1 MNNLNRKKLET
12 KSISNPYI
20 KEQKE
25 FSKLR
30 DDEAMVTKPTDRGA
44 AVVFI
49 ATIHYQSKIMQ
60 HLLGQNTDKKNNSCI
75 SNKIQS
81 NVSRFFRQY
90 SFKKLMFRNF
100 QRISIMT

>member
-12 KSISNPYI
+12 KSISNPCI

-30 DDEAMVTKPTDRGA
+30 NDEAMVIKPTDKGV

-49 ATIHYQSKIMQ
+49 ATSHYQSKIMQ
-60 HLLGQNTDKKNNSCI
+60 HLLG
-75 SNKIQS
+75 
-81 NVSRFFRQY
+81 
-90 SFKKLMFRNF
+90 
-100 QRISIMT
+100 

>member
-12 KSISNPYI
+12 KSVSNPYI

-30 DDEAMVTKPTDRGA
+30 NDEAMVIKPKDKGA

-49 ATIHYQSKIMQ
+49 AISHYQSKIMQ
-60 HLLGQNTDKKNNSCI
+60 HLLGQNTDKKI
-75 SNKIQS
+75 TL
-81 NVSRFFRQY
+81 VSATKYRVTF
-90 SFKKLMFRNF
+90 
-100 QRISIMT
+100 